1 MTDFT
6 ILAGTGNRPL
16 AEAVAAELGVP
27 LGGCAVERFPDGEL
41 EVRLDDSVRGGTI
54 FVIQPTSP
62 PVNEHLVELIAFA
75 DACRR
80 GAASRIVAVAPY
92 FGYARADRRKGRRVP
107 VMARAVADMLEASGF
122 HHLVTVDLHSAQ
134 VEGFFHIP
142 VENLTAVPL
151 LAESLRDRVPP
162 ETVLV
167 SPDLGAVDRVTA
179 LGQRLGLPVAIL
191 AKRRISGREVEVRQL
206 IGDVEGRP
214 CVLVDDMISTGGT
227 IASGVQVLKEAGA
240 LGPFRVAATHGLFT
254 EGALEKLEA
263 AGVGDVTVTD
273 TIPPPATGGL
283 SLQTLSIAPLLASA
297 IRRIAEGESL
307 RDLF

>member
-16 AEAVAAELGVP
+16 AEAVAGELGVP
-27 LGGCAVERFPDGEL
+27 LGGCAVERFPDGEI

-80 GAASRIVAVAPY
+80 GAAARIVAVVPY

-107 VMARAVADMLEASGF
+107 VMARAVADMLEAAGF

-151 LAESLRDRVPP
+151 LAESLRGRVTP

-179 LGQRLGLPVAIL
+179 LGQRLALPVAIL

-214 CVLVDDMISTGGT
+214 CVLVDDMISTGAT
-227 IASGVQVLKEAGA
+227 IASGVQVLKKAGA
-240 LGPFRVAATHGLFT
+240 RGPFQVAATHGLFT
-254 EGALEKLEA
+254 EGALQKLEA
-263 AGVGDVTVTD
+263 AGIGDVTVAD
-273 TIPPPATGGL
+273 TIRAPGTDGV
-283 SLQTLSIAPLLASA
+283 SVHTLSIAPLLASA

>member
-1 MTDFT
+1 MAKLT

-16 AEAVAAELGVP
+16 AESVAATLGVP
-27 LGGCAVERFPDGEL
+27 LGGCTVERFPDGEV
-41 EVRLDDSVRGGTI
+41 EVRLDDSVRGDTV

-80 GAASRIVAVAPY
+80 GAASRIVAVVPY

-107 VMARAVADMLEASGF
+107 VMARAVADMLEAVGF
-122 HHLVTVDLHSAQ
+122 DHLVTIDLHSPQ

-151 LAESLRDRVPP
+151 LADALRGQVPP

-179 LGQRLGLPVAIL
+179 LGQRLGLPVAVL
-191 AKRRISGREVEVRQL
+191 AKRRISGREVEVGQL

-227 IASGVQVLKEAGA
+227 IASGVQVLSEAGA
-240 LGPFRVAATHGLFT
+240 RGPFLIAATHGLFT
-254 EGALEKLEA
+254 EGALPKLEA
-263 AGVGDVTVTD
+263 AGVGEIVVTD
-273 TIPPPATGGL
+273 TIPAPTAGGGEVRRL
-283 SLQTLSIAPLLASA
+283 SVAALLASA
-297 IRRIAEGESL
+297 IQRVASGESL